1 MVEHLHLE
9 RVVGAFLGVGVVQV
23 GRGPGAEHG
32 GGAAGKFR
40 QIVFEMSLESVELV
54 DENVEPVAGH
64 EVIIRVWR
72 RGAASAERNPGAVD
86 SASAPIAEE
95 EETDGDDQS
104 DGAAELDDEGDGL
117 DWVEG
122 VTFDFV
128 PRGHAIFLERK
139 RSGVRQFSQATDSN
153 ASRNR
158 ISPEKIEKLEVG
170 ELFRGQERRCVEVR
184 AVGEG
189 GRAAGAEGGRAH
201 AFQDNRFVAVLVRRG
216 GIGAFDE
223 EGSGLGHGVNGDIV
237 FDVHERD
244 WLAVNLD
251 KWAGELVGDIRGD
264 NAMGRFVHGQDGCAD
279 LAKMRSS
286 GTSGEFG

>member
-1 MVEHLHLE
+1 VIEHLHLE

-23 GRGPGAEHG
+23 GCGSGAEHG

-40 QIVFEMSLESVELV
+40 QIVLEMSLESVELV
-54 DENVEPVAGH
+54 DENVEPVVGH
-64 EVIIRVWR
+64 EVVVRVWR
-72 RGAASAERNPGAVD
+72 RSATRAERNPGAVD
-86 SASAPIAEE
+86 PASAPIAEE
-95 EETDGDDQS
+95 EETDCDDQS
-104 DGAAELDDEGDGL
+104 DGAAELDHEGDGL
-117 DWVEG
+117 DRVKC
-122 VTFDFV
+122 VAFDFV
-128 PRGHAIFLERK
+128 PGGNAIFLERE
-139 RSGVRQFSQATDSN
+139 RNGVRQFGQASDSDS
-153 ASRNR
+153 SRDR
-158 ISPEKIEKLEVG
+158 ISPEEIEELEIR
-170 ELFRGQERRCVEVR
+170 EFFRGQERRCVEVR

-189 GRAAGAEGGRAH
+189 GCAAGAEGGRAH

-244 WLAVNLD
+244 RLAVNLD

-279 LAKMRSS
+279 LAKMRSC